1 MKKRWKHM
9 RRRSSIRP
17 KTVCMCKRRF
27 SLKSAASAPVKN
39 NLISAVSRRDTFAI
53 RANAV
58 DHGGIAAAG
67 IDDSPAQGAKGP
79 LPFIVRPFHF
89 FSVGLRPFFV
99 RRRHHAKRSHPR
111 REVDLK
117 KSQENFR
124 GS

>member
-79 LPFIVRPFHF
+79 LPFIVR
-89 FSVGLRPFFV
+89 RIFFV
-99 RRRHHAKRSHPR
+99 PAWLRLFFLRRRHQTEIASATRNRP
-111 REVDLK
+111 
-117 KSQENFR
+117 ENFR
-124 GS
+124 EKSG